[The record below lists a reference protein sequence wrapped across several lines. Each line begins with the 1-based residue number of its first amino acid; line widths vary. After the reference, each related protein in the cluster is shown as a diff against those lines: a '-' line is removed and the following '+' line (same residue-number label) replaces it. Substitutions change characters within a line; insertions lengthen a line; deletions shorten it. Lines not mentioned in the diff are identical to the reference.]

1 MTGAM
6 LDQKGASGKAKL
18 APNFAMDPEQEW
30 LCALDRL
37 ARFVCG
43 LSVTEA
49 LRVLSN
55 SSLPKPADNI
65 GAPQ

>member
-1 MTGAM
+1 MTAM

-18 APNFAMDPEQEW
+18 APNFAMDPAREW
-30 LCALDRL
+30 LCALDKL

-43 LSVTEA
+43 LSVAQT

-55 SSLPKPADNI
+55 SCFPKPTDNI